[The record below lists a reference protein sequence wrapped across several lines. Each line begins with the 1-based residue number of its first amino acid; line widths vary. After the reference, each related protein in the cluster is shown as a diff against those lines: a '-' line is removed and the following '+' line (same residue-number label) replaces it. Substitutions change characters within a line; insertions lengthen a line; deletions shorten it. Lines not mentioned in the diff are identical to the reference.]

1 MEQTNQTANTPL
13 TPRISRDDF
22 QHWVVQQ
29 PPAWLLTPLC
39 YTYCVDGC
47 SPAETTE
54 RFRMV
59 EHISRQAGKTEA
71 DLANW
76 HKLFGDLYEDDP
88 EVFVEGSYHL
98 KRRETAA
105 LTVLQLISTVEE
117 KQAEYLIEPYLPKG
131 MITVLGGVSG
141 VGKTWLALYWAAKIS
156 RTFAID
162 EPGAVYY
169 FTQENDPAIVLR
181 PRLDA
186 LCAET
191 ERIAVQR
198 FDDFSA
204 GLTLDDDRIE
214 AAAKEI
220 PPKLVIFDPIQS
232 YLGAGVEMNKAN
244 EVRPILDWLSRFAQR
259 YNCAVVLVS
268 HMSKPGANNTDALDR
283 LLGSSDFRNAA
294 RSIIIVGRDP
304 DDPDVRVFAHAKN
317 SIGQPGPS
325 RRYKVSSHG
334 VKMLGECD
342 LTANEI
348 IRVGAKSSGRPPKSL
363 DAAVAALK
371 ELMGDKGWTSLD
383 DVKKLCNDKGISL
396 ATMQRAKRDM
406 QLNVLRAGLNSWW
419 TLPEK
424 HYKSIEELKS

>member
-1 MEQTNQTANTPL
+1 MEQTNQTANTTL

-22 QHWVVQQ
+22 RHWVVQQ
-29 PPAWLLTPLC
+29 QPAWLLTPLC

-47 SPAETTE
+47 SPAETAE
-54 RFRMV
+54 RFQMV

-98 KRRETAA
+98 KRRESAA

-156 RTFAID
+156 RSFAID

-198 FDDFSA
+198 FDDSSA
-204 GLTLDDDRIE
+204 GLTLDDPRIE
-214 AAAKEI
+214 AAAHEI

-244 EVRPILDWLSRFAQR
+244 EVRPILDWLSLFAQR

-371 ELMGDKGWTSLD
+371 ELMGDKGWTSKEN
-383 DVKKLCNDKGISL
+383 VEKLYKEKTIPR
-396 ATMQRAKRDM
+396 TTVYRAKDE
-406 QLNVLRAGLNSWW
+406 LNIKTYRAYGQIWW
-419 TLPEK
+419 VMPGTDFTQ
-424 HYKSIEELKS
+424 IQCAV